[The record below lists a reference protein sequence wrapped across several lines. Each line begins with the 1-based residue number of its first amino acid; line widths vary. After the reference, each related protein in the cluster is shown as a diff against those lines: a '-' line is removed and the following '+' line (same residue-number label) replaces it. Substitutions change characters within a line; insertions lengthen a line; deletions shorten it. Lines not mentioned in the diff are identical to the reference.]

1 MPMKIEGVEIFSVG
15 KWNEDKFTLEDLHEM
30 VKAFNEN
37 TTGARPY
44 LKIGHDPKQVV
55 GNALIGNSD
64 GMPAL
69 GWVERLY
76 VRGEKLVAD
85 FVDIPEKLYDLI
97 NKKGY
102 RKVSSEIFFNI
113 KIGEKSYKRMLAAV
127 ALLGA
132 ETPGVMN
139 LQDIL
144 SSYSKMISFDA
155 TTTTIKAFETEFI
168 PNSKEN
174 PNKGKRMPPG
184 AEERTEAEIRA
195 ELENERLAKENAE
208 LATFKA
214 KAEKEKA
221 DADRELAELKSFK
234 AQAEKEK
241 AELVAQAEVAR
252 VEKFVA
258 DLAAEKL
265 VTPAM
270 KPLVTALLGETKKE
284 YTVKIE
290 NKDQK
295 LSKEELLKETLKLF
309 KAASDVNFDE
319 SSSVG
324 DKKDQAAKE
333 EALDKKAKDYAAKHN
348 VGYGTALKA
357 VMAEEC

>member
-1 MPMKIEGVEIFSVG
+1 MKIEGVEIFSVG

-37 TTGARPY
+37 TAGARPY

-55 GNALIGNSD
+55 GNALMGNSD

-85 FVDIPEKLYDLI
+85 FADIPEKLFDLI

-155 TTTTIKAFETEFI
+155 KVTTIKAFETEFI

-174 PNKGKRMPPG
+174 PNKGKNMPPV
-184 AEERTEAEIRA
+184 EKTEAELRA
-195 ELENERLAKENAE
+195 ELETERLAKENAE
-208 LATFKA
+208 LKEFRAQ
-214 KAEKEKA
+214 AEKAKA
-221 DADRELAELKSFK
+221 DADKELADLKTFK

-252 VEKFVA
+252 VEKFVS

-284 YTVKIE
+284 YTVKIQE
-290 NKDQK
+290 KDQK

-309 KAASDVNFDE
+309 KAASDVNFEE
-319 SSSVG
+319 SSAVG
-324 DKKDQAAKE
+324 DKKDQSAKE
-333 EALDKKAKDYAAKHN
+333 DAMHKKAMEYAAKN
-348 VGYGTALKA
+348 KVGYGAALKA